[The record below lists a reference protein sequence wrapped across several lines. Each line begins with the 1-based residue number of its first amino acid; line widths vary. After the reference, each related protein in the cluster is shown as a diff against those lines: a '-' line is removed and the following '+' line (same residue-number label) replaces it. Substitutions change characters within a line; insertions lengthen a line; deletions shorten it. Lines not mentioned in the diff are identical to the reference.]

1 MSDSEE
7 RPIHRLIEV
16 MDQLRSPGGC
26 PWDAEQ
32 THQSLSRYLLEET
45 YEALEA
51 MDQGDVVALR
61 EELGDL
67 LLQVVFHARIAQEED
82 PTFTLDSVAQ
92 GVIDK
97 LIRRHPHVFA
107 GVSLETQAELE
118 ASWAQVKLAE
128 KGRESITDGVPQA
141 MPALQLATQLL
152 YRSREIDVH
161 AVSTDSIAAVNS
173 LLPEVTDESIAELL
187 TAVVEVA
194 RQADIDA
201 ESALRSRMGT
211 YRAQVRRAEGLTN

>member
-1 MSDSEE
+1 MPASIE
-7 RPIHRLIEV
+7 RLIEV
-16 MDQLRSPGGC
+16 IDQLRSPGGC

-67 LLQVVFHARIAQEED
+67 LLQVVFHARIAQEAD
-82 PTFTLDSVAQ
+82 PTFTFDAVAQ
-92 GVIDK
+92 GVVDK
-97 LIRRHPHVFA
+97 LVRRHPHVFA

-118 ASWAQVKLAE
+118 ANWAKVKLAE

-152 YRSREIDVH
+152 YRSRDVDVS
-161 AVSTDSIAAVNS
+161 AVDSQTIESVNQ
-173 LLPEVTDESIAELL
+173 LLPEVTDEAVANLL
-187 TAVVEVA
+187 TAIVEVA

-201 ESALRSRMGT
+201 ESALRAHMGV
-211 YRAQVRRAEGLTN
+211 YRSAVRTAEGID

>member
-1 MSDSEE
+1 MD
-7 RPIHRLIEV
+7 RLIEV
-16 MDQLRSPGGC
+16 MDRLRSPGGC

-32 THQSLSRYLLEET
+32 THQSLARYLLEET

-82 PTFTLDSVAQ
+82 PTFTFDAVAQ

-97 LIRRHPHVFA
+97 LVRRHPHVFA
-107 GVSLETQAELE
+107 GVSLETQEELE
-118 ASWAQVKLAE
+118 ANWAKVKLAE

-152 YRSREIDVH
+152 YRSKDIDVA
-161 AVSTDSIAAVNS
+161 AVDSNSIASVNA
-173 LLPEVTDESIAELL
+173 LLPDVTDESVANLL

-194 RQADIDA
+194 RQANIDA
-201 ESALRSRMGT
+201 ESALRTHMGN
-211 YRAQVRRAEGLTN
+211 YRSAVRAAEGID